1 MHVEPKDVD
10 IVISIARAAGD
21 LARRM
26 YENGQATIRAKSSE
40 IDLVTAADVAA
51 EAFIRDALAR
61 FYPGVALWGEE
72 SNQPPNQPDFWLV
85 DPIDGTTNFAHNVAY
100 CSVNIALQ
108 HGPET
113 MLAVTY
119 HIGEDCAYHAV
130 RGAGAYLRAASGSE
144 HRLQISSTTSLRKAL
159 LITGFPYHRA
169 ESSDNNSAEF
179 AYFMPRT
186 ACVRNFGSAALDLAH
201 VAMGAADGYW
211 EAWLNPWDLA
221 AGALLVREAGGL
233 VTTYDGREWTIRD
246 NHVVASN
253 GTPSLH
259 EALLEGVR
267 TARATLTEKRLA
279 VFA

>member
-1 MHVEPKDVD
+1 MLIDSKDVD
-10 IVISIARAAGD
+10 FVIGVARAAGD

-26 YENGQATIRAKSSE
+26 YSSGQATVREKSSE

-61 FYPGVALWGEE
+61 LFPGVALWGEE
-72 SNQPPNQPDFWLV
+72 SNQRPTQASFWLV

-108 HGPET
+108 EGLDT
-113 MLAVTY
+113 LLAVTY
-119 HIGEDCAYHAV
+119 HIGQDCTYHAR
-130 RGAGAYLRAASGSE
+130 RGAGAYRRDASGDE
-144 HRLQISSTTSLRKAL
+144 RRLAVSSTETLRKAL

-169 ESSDNNSAEF
+169 ESTDNNGAEF

-211 EAWLNPWDLA
+211 EGWLNPWDIA
-221 AGALLVREAGGL
+221 AGALLVREAGGV
-233 VTTYDGREWTIRD
+233 VTTYEGREWTLD
-246 NHVVASN
+246 ANHIVASN
-253 GTPSLH
+253 GVPALH
-259 EALLEGVR
+259 DALLEGIR
-267 TARATLTEKRLA
+267 LARAPLTEKRLA
-279 VFA
+279 LLE